1 MRRLPPRFSGSR
13 APFIPMTIDP
23 TTIAMLVGVV
33 VVTAVKWLV
42 YTGLLWGMI
51 RIQKLNYNVLGL
63 FGSSLAA
70 TLVAFI
76 PYVGTYLSYAVIVLC
91 IWKCTGAEIAPDV
104 LFTVIISNALMFCF
118 NLFVIGALMGDI
130 RPDLSA
136 NARDDASFADFANAD
151 AGNEGGMEDEDSE
164 DLDEVPIATN
174 AAPAVAAAPKVA
186 ATGPLRLKGLT
197 LNSLR
202 PSAMV
207 SDGTRVY
214 TVFAGDSF
222 TADIGHGRAR
232 FRCEE
237 ISKAGVTLSNGEG
250 ERLQLRLP

>member
-1 MRRLPPRFSGSR
+1 
-13 APFIPMTIDP
+13 MTIDP
-23 TTIAMLVGVV
+23 TTVAMFAGIA

-76 PYVGTYLSYAVIVLC
+76 PYVGTYLSYAVLVLC
-91 IWKCTGAEIAPDV
+91 LWKCTGAEIAPDV
-104 LFTVIISNALMFCF
+104 LFTVGISSALMFCF
-118 NLFVIGALMGDI
+118 NLFVIGMLMGDI
-130 RPDLSA
+130 RSDLSA
-136 NARDDASFADFANAD
+136 NARDDEPLADFADTDMDANAD
-151 AGNEGGMEDEDSE
+151 ADSDMEDEDS
-164 DLDEVPIATN
+164 DEPEVVAARTN
-174 AAPAVAAAPKVA
+174 AAPVAVAVP
-186 ATGPLRLKGLT
+186 TSTISGPLRLKGLT

-214 TVFAGDSF
+214 TIFAGDSF
-222 TADIGHGRAR
+222 TVDMGKGRAR
-232 FRCEE
+232 LRCEE
-237 ISKAGVTLSNGEG
+237 ISKAGVVLSTAEG

>member
-1 MRRLPPRFSGSR
+1 
-13 APFIPMTIDP
+13 MTIDP
-23 TTIAMLVGVV
+23 TTIAMFLGIA

-76 PYVGTYLSYAVIVLC
+76 PYVGTYLSYAVLVLC
-91 IWKCTGAEIAPDV
+91 LWKCTGAEIAPDV
-104 LFTVIISNALMFCF
+104 LFTVGISSALMFCL
-118 NLFVIGALMGDI
+118 NLFAIGALMGEI

-136 NARDDASFADFANAD
+136 NARDDAPLADFAD
-151 AGNEGGMEDEDSE
+151 AEMDEDS
-164 DLDEVPIATN
+164 DTDDEESDEPDVVAVKTNTVP
-174 AAPAVAAAPKVA
+174 VAAVVPASTA
-186 ATGPLRLKGLT
+186 GGPLRLKGLT
-197 LNSLR
+197 VNSLR

-214 TVFAGDSF
+214 TIYAGDSF
-222 TADIGHGRAR
+222 TADMGKGRSR
-232 FRCEE
+232 LRCEE
-237 ISKAGVTLSNGEG
+237 ISKAGVILSTSEG
-250 ERLQLRLP
+250 ERLHLRLP

>member
-1 MRRLPPRFSGSR
+1 
-13 APFIPMTIDP
+13 MTIDP
-23 TTIAMLVGVV
+23 TTIAMFVGVV

-42 YTGLLWGMI
+42 YIGLLWGMI

-186 ATGPLRLKGLT
+186 AAGPLRLKGIT

-214 TVFAGDSF
+214 TIFAGDSF
-222 TADIGHGRAR
+222 TADIGNGRAR

-237 ISKAGVTLSNGEG
+237 ISKAGVVLSNGEG